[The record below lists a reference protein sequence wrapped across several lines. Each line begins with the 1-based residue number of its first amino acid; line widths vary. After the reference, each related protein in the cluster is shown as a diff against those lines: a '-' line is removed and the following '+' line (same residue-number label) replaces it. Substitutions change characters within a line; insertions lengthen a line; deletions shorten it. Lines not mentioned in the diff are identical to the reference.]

1 MPITKRVQSDIL
13 SAERIRTEVSEMKH
27 TFAVVLTP
35 DPDDGGYVVTVP
47 ALPGC
52 ITEGDTYEEAL
63 QNARDAITLYLEYM
77 RDKGEPIDEVPPS
90 TITFVEVG

>member
-1 MPITKRVQSDIL
+1 
-13 SAERIRTEVSEMKH
+13 MKH

-63 QNARDAITLYLEYM
+63 QNARDAIALYLEYM
-77 RDKGEPIDEVPPS
+77 RDKGETIDEVPPS

>member
-1 MPITKRVQSDIL
+1 MKR
-13 SAERIRTEVSEMKH
+13 

-52 ITEGDTYEEAL
+52 VTEGDTYEEAL
-63 QNARDAITLYLEYM
+63 QNAREAIALYLEYM
-77 RDKGEPIDEVPPS
+77 QDKGEQIDTVPPA